1 MYLDQIVKF
10 KDQFKCFFFF
20 FILYLHLNNDDWFQ
34 TRKYN
39 DKNVIETKDG
49 KFLFIDLLL
58 KNPNI

>member
-1 MYLDQIVKF
+1 M
-10 KDQFKCFFFF
+10 FFFF